1 MIKTATDNVIIT
13 PIRICCKYFAMHLL
27 ILFHAYTNPSTWLKS
42 VFFNHVVFQI
52 ELQFWNIGSISPRVL
67 FPLTGASDTE
77 I

>member
-1 MIKTATDNVIIT
+1 MSLLHQLE
-13 PIRICCKYFAMHLL
+13 FAVNILL
-27 ILFHAYTNPSTWLKS
+27 CIYSYSFTHIQTLQLGLNQF
-42 VFFNHVVFQI
+42 FFNHVVFQI